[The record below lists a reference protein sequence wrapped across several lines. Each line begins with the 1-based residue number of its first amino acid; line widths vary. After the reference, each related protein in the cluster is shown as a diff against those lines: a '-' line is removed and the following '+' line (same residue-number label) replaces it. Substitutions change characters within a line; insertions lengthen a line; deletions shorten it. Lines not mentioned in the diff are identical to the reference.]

1 VNAKTPS
8 ELLDD
13 FLATYAVKH
22 EIEHVERVG
31 RERVVNWIGRLLAG
45 AVTES
50 KRSGPSVSLMASL
63 DAYLQAH
70 GLVRRA
76 NAPHNPATPA
86 EMPSRAALERIARD
100 QSGGKDYR
108 PRFALLCVMAG
119 MGRETFARWF
129 PEFDHRRACAEIETC
144 PQRERLALREGVEDA
159 RRLDGGKPG
168 PKLSQDVA
176 REMHARWLAG
186 EAIRDLAA
194 AFAIAPKTLTAKWSE
209 MGLCRERPKEGGRTQ
224 CLKG

>member
-13 FLATYAVKH
+13 FIATYALKH
-22 EIEHVERVG
+22 EIEHAERVG
-31 RERVVNWIGRLLAG
+31 RDRVENWIGRLLAG

-76 NAPHNPATPA
+76 NAPHTPTTPA
-86 EMPSRAALERIARD
+86 EMPSRAALERIARE
-100 QSGGKDYR
+100 QMGGADYLD
-108 PRFALLCVMAG
+108 RFAMLAVMAG
-119 MGRETFARWF
+119 CGPRIYAEWF
-129 PEFDHRRACAEIETC
+129 PGGDYRRACAAVETA
-144 PQRERLALREGVEDA
+144 PNLQRVALREGVEDA
-159 RRLDGGKPG
+159 RRLDGGKAG

-186 EAIRDLAA
+186 EAIRDLSAA
-194 AFAIAPKTLTAKWSE
+194 LAIAPKTLTAKWSE
-209 MGLCRERPKEGGRTQ
+209 LGLCRERPKEGGRTQ